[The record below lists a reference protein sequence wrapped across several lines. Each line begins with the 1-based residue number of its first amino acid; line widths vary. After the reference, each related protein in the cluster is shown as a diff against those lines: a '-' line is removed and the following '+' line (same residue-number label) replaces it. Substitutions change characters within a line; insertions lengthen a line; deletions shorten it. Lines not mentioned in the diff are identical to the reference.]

1 MAVGYVIICIVILAL
16 CAALALTE
24 VCKELKKEKP
34 EWGWV
39 FFSIFWVLVILF
51 GVLAILIDR

>member
-1 MAVGYVIICIVILAL
+1 MGYVIILIVLLVL
-16 CAALALTE
+16 CAALALTG

-34 EWGWV
+34 KWGWV

-51 GVLAILIDR
+51 GVLAILIVR

>member
-1 MAVGYVIICIVILAL
+1 MAMGYVIICIVILAL

-39 FFSIFWVLVILF
+39 FV
-51 GVLAILIDR
+51 